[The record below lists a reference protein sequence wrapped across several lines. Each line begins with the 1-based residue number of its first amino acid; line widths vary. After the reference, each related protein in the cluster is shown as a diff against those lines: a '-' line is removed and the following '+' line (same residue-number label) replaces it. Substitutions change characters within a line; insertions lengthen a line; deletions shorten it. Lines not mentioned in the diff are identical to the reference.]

1 MEELDLKAIY
11 TMLCR
16 KKFLVIGIILIS
28 IIFGCVYSYKMIEPD
43 YKSSTTLIL
52 GRIVDSGENK
62 GFDVDNRI
70 TQTEIAINSNL
81 VSTYSE
87 LIKSKTL
94 IKKVKNNL
102 GITINDQDLR
112 DSITVSRLSETEL
125 IEITVKNNNP
135 DLASNIANEIAK
147 VFSEKIQEIYN
158 IQNVYII
165 DAATPDYIPYNINHV
180 KDIIIFAVLG
190 FIVSFGIL
198 ILYSIL
204 DTTIKSADDIENEI
218 GLKNLNIIPIKKQD
232 IKGEECSSELITY
245 EKSKS
250 ITSEAFRT
258 LRTNIQFSNINNKE
272 NKILLLTSC
281 FSSEGKSYVS
291 ANLAVAFA
299 QAGKKVILIDA
310 DMRRGRQA
318 KIFNIPNEL
327 GLSNYL
333 SNLDRNGME
342 INERINKY
350 INETEV
356 KNLNVITSGNV
367 PPNPS
372 ELLTSNRL
380 PELVKELGVFYDL
393 VIFDGAP
400 ILPIADSLI
409 LARMANSTVLVTL
422 YNKTKKD
429 ELLKAKKDIQNI
441 GGRIIGTVLNK
452 VPFNNYEYNNRYYYS
467 NNDDTSSIFKKLE
480 IRRQIRKEK
489 KERKKSE
496 FKGLNFDREK
506 KVSNSDKIKGNIKTK
521 IKTTK
526 YKLSNVK
533 NKIKEFLN
541 RFKKEETKLL
551 DMSKDEKEIYIR
563 NQKREREIQIK
574 KEKQALKEKRKQER
588 QEAELN
594 KKIEKER
601 EKEAQKLNM
610 SIENIS
616 LFTDGLN
623 KDTIKETEKNENID
637 VNLNVNLNNE
647 NINNKDVQEKV
658 EKVSKEVIPPSEA
671 EYKVEKMG
679 NFIEE
684 TIKLEVEKNLDEQI
698 KKIETEIK
706 SEEEKNSQENV
717 INTKNIENK
726 ENKENEEVREKTI
739 NKTIESVSE
748 NLKKVKVTAKEK
760 YEIFKVK
767 FAEGRKELKDLKEK
781 LSDEFKVKREENLT
795 KRIEKK
801 AEKDAYNARK
811 NQDKEEREAL
821 RKEELQKYKQIRD
834 EERAK
839 QAAIRDEER
848 KVREAERVLKRQL
861 KENERKEL
869 AQKKLAQ
876 KGLREAEKENRK
888 NKREALK
895 MKQKEEARIKEEIL
909 EDNLYPKTKYN
920 KDI

>member
-1 MEELDLKAIY
+1 MEELDLKSIY

-28 IIFGCVYSYKMIEPD
+28 IIVGVIYSYKIVVPD

-52 GRIVDSGENK
+52 GRIVDSTTESSVN
-62 GFDVDNRI
+62 VDNRI
-70 TQTEIAINSNL
+70 TQTEITINSNL

-94 IKKVKNNL
+94 IKKVKDNL
-102 GITINDQDLR
+102 NINIDEDDLR
-112 DSITVSRLSETEL
+112 NSISVSRLSETEL
-125 IEITVKNNNP
+125 IEITVKNESAE
-135 DLASNIANEIAK
+135 LASKIANEIAK
-147 VFSEKIQEIYN
+147 VFSDKIQEIYN

-165 DAATPDYIPYNINHV
+165 DAAIPEDTPYNVNHV
-180 KDIIIFAVLG
+180 KDVIIFTILG
-190 FIVSFGIL
+190 FILSFGIL

-204 DTTIKSADDIENEI
+204 DNTIKSVDDIENEI
-218 GLKNLNIIPIKKQD
+218 GLKNLNIIPVKKQD
-232 IKGEECSSELITY
+232 LKKNQNGSELITY
-245 EKSKS
+245 EDTKSV
-250 ITSEAFRT
+250 ISESFRT

-299 QAGKKVILIDA
+299 QAGKKVVLIDA

-372 ELLTSNRL
+372 ELLTSSRL

-422 YNKTKKD
+422 FNKTKKD
-429 ELLKAKKDIQNI
+429 ELMKAKKDIQNI

-452 VPFNNYEYNNRYYYS
+452 VPMNDYEYTNRYYYS
-467 NNDDTSSIFKKLE
+467 SNDDTSSIFKKSE
-480 IRRQIRKEK
+480 IRRQIRLEK
-489 KERKKSE
+489 KEKLKNE
-496 FKGLNFDREK
+496 FKGLNFDRERKTKLSEKFINK
-506 KVSNSDKIKGNIKTK
+506 KCKISNFKIKIREFF
-521 IKTTK
+521 
-526 YKLSNVK
+526 
-533 NKIKEFLN
+533 NK
-541 RFKKEETKLL
+541 FKREDEGTKLL
-551 DMSKDEKEIYIR
+551 DMAKEEKDAYIR
-563 NQKREREIQIK
+563 QQKKDRQIQIK
-574 KEKQALKEKRKQER
+574 KEKQAQKELKKQER
-588 QEAELN
+588 IQRQE
-594 KKIEKER
+594 
-601 EKEAQKLNM
+601 
-610 SIENIS
+610 IENALKKDS
-616 LFTDGLN
+616 LEEN
-623 KDTIKETEKNENID
+623 KQEEINIEEVNKVDTIKENEF
-637 VNLNVNLNNE
+637 
-647 NINNKDVQEKV
+647 KV
-658 EKVSKEVIPPSEA
+658 EKESEA
-671 EYKVEKMG
+671 EKVVKEFGKI
-679 NFIEE
+679 IEDN
-684 TIKLEVEKNLDEQI
+684 IKLESEKNLDKQLE
-698 KKIETEIK
+698 KIESEIK
-706 SEEEKNSQENV
+706 NADE
-717 INTKNIENK
+717 NIENSS
-726 ENKENEEVREKTI
+726 NNLNEEILEENIEKKEFKEI
-739 NKTIESVSE
+739 FNE
-748 NLKKVKVTAKEK
+748 NFVKVKAFVKKGKE
-760 YEIFKVK
+760 EF
-767 FAEGRKELKDLKEK
+767 GDLKEK
-781 LSDEFKVKREENLT
+781 LVQEYKVKSEENLQR
-795 KRIEKK
+795 RIEKK
-801 AEKDAYNARK
+801 AEKDAYNSRK
-811 NQDKEEREAL
+811 AQDKAEKDAL
-821 RKEELQKYKQIRD
+821 KKEELAKFRQIRD

-839 QAAIRDEER
+839 QEVIRQEEKR
-848 KVREAERVLKRQL
+848 LKDAEKELKRKA
-861 KENERKEL
+861 KEIERKEL

-876 KGLREAEKENRK
+876 KGLREAEKENKK
-888 NKREALK
+888 NKKEALR